1 MAPTQSARSS
11 TVAGNVPS
19 SSPRS
24 FQVRQPTSPSTTFAR
39 LAIASAV
46 AVLVA
51 ACGGGGGNA
60 PTNQAPTVALTAPG
74 SAVSVEEGTAVT
86 LSANAADTD
95 GTIAK
100 VEFFDGTTKIGEAT
114 AAPFQ
119 FVWNGAAVGV
129 HQITAAATDDDGT
142 VTTSAQVSVTVTAPA
157 APPVNQP
164 PTVAFTS
171 PATGFKPNAPAAFDL
186 VATAADTDGSVAK
199 VEFFKVDPSNLVL
212 DGTTLVGEAVFN
224 AGAGNYQLATNE
236 PAAGTF
242 TYVALVTDNEGA
254 TATSGSVQVIV
265 NALPTVAI
273 VAPADAAPLTSGT
286 DVVLR
291 ADANDSNGG
300 TITKVE
306 FFIDGSATAL
316 GEGVQGMM
324 SSTYEFTWTNV
335 PVGSHTIQAVAT
347 DNDGATSSTSV
358 TVQVSVP
365 PNVLPTV
372 TLATPVAS
380 KTEAPATITLSA
392 DASDADGTV
401 TAVEFFN
408 GAAKVGDGVQQG
420 ATSTYQLVLANQPA
434 GTYSFTARA
443 TDSDSAQVNTP
454 SQDLT
459 LTPNVVPTVS
469 MTSPTSFNLPDP
481 VVLTATAADTD
492 GVAKVEFF
500 EGTNKLGEDTTAPFE
515 FTWAGATAG
524 NFTLTAVA
532 TDTVGSTA
540 TSAGQPVTIN
550 PDPVGMW
557 NTLNTQQKAGLTAVP
572 LSAEGNPN
580 DIIEAGG
587 RDAVEVL
594 TVIGKNTV
602 VPKFAAAMSQAMRT
616 VADFTPPFDN
626 GNTAGCPGGG
636 TILIGLGAVQDEL
649 TYIYNGCKIG
659 AFTFDGGTQ
668 YDHTDTTTT
677 PETIRQI
684 GSAVTFLP
692 TAGGFSM
699 KLQSLKVTGNGAPA
713 EGGEAFPLNATT
725 ETRVDCTGSGAGK
738 TCLTNYDINFL
749 WGVDLSWS
757 GYGDASTPGDATDDV
772 YTLAGTYRSH
782 FCVGGVPADTCLSN
796 PPASRHIKF
805 QSMTNINGRA
815 IVYGSNGYSVVTRL
829 APTAPGVETLE
840 VVRTIVNSVDPA
852 FPNGTAPAETYTCQ
866 VGNPSGDWACTLVVA
881 P

>member
-1 MAPTQSARSS
+1 M
-11 TVAGNVPS
+11 N
-19 SSPRS
+19 
-24 FQVRQPTSPSTTFAR
+24 QPTSPSTTFAR

-86 LSANAADTD
+86 LSANAADAD
-95 GTIAK
+95 GTVAK

-114 AAPFQ
+114 VAPFQ

-129 HQITAAATDDDGT
+129 HQITAVATDDDDT
-142 VTTSAQVSVTVTAPA
+142 VATSAQVSVTVTAPA
-157 APPVNQP
+157 APPVNQT

-171 PATGFKPNAPAAFDL
+171 PASGFKPNAPAAFNL

-199 VEFFKVDPSNLVL
+199 VEFFKVDPANLVL

-224 AGAGNYQLATNE
+224 AGAGNYQLAVNE

-242 TYVALVTDNEGA
+242 TYVARATDNEGG
-254 TATSGSVQVIV
+254 TAASGSLQVIV

-273 VAPADAAPLTSGT
+273 VSPANGAALTSGT
-286 DVVLR
+286 NVTLG
-291 ADANDSNGG
+291 ADASDSNGG
-300 TITKVE
+300 VITKVE
-306 FFIDGSATAL
+306 FFIDGSVTPL

-324 SSTYEFTWTNV
+324 SSTYELAWNNV
-335 PVGSHTIQAVAT
+335 PVGNHTITAVAT

-392 DASDADGTV
+392 DASDADGTI
-401 TAVEFFN
+401 TGVEFFN
-408 GAAKVGDGVQQG
+408 GATKVGDGVQQG
-420 ATSTYQLVLANQPA
+420 ATPTYQLVLANQPA
-434 GTYSFTARA
+434 GTYMFTARA
-443 TDSDSAQVNTP
+443 TDNDTAQVSTP

-469 MTSPTSFNLPDP
+469 MTSPASFDLPNA
-481 VVLTATAADTD
+481 VVLTADAADTD

-500 EGTNKLGEDTTAPFE
+500 EGANKLGEDTTAPFA

-524 NFTLTAVA
+524 SFTLTAVA

-557 NTLNTQQKAGLTAVP
+557 ATLNAQQKAGLTQTPNGVP
-572 LSAEGNPN
+572 IPLTVGNPN
-580 DIIEAGG
+580 PGNPNKIVEAGG
-587 RDAVEVL
+587 IDAVEVL
-594 TVIGKNTV
+594 QVIGKTAV
-602 VPKFAAAMSQAMRT
+602 IPKFAASMAQAMRNL
-616 VADFTPPFDN
+616 AEFTP
-626 GNTAGCPGGG
+626 TAIGTNNCPGGG
-636 TILIGLGAVQDEL
+636 TIEATPDNADLLYRY
-649 TYIYNGCKIG
+649 TNCTIG
-659 AFTFDGGTQ
+659 AYTYDGGAP
-668 YDHTDTTTT
+668 YNHTDNTTT
-677 PETIRQI
+677 PGMPIIVNI
-684 GSAVTFLP
+684 GSIVRYTP
-692 TAGGFSM
+692 TAGGFT
-699 KLQSLKVTGNGAPA
+699 LVPEGLKVAGNGAPA
-713 EGGEAFPLNATT
+713 EGGEPFPLNATT
-725 ETRVDCTGSGAGK
+725 LSQIACTGTGPGM
-738 TCLTNYDINFL
+738 TCLTNYDVNFM
-749 WGVDLSWS
+749 WGVDLAWS
-757 GYGDASTPGDATDDV
+757 GYADNGAPGASPEDTFS
-772 YTLAGTYRSH
+772 LSGTYRSH
-782 FCVGGVPADTCLSN
+782 FCESDPGMPQGPQTQACLSN

-805 QSMTNINGRA
+805 QAVTNVGGRA
-815 IVYGSNGYSVVTRL
+815 IVYGSNGYSVVTRQGL
-829 APTAPGVETLE
+829 VAGKERLQ
-840 VVRTIVNSVDPA
+840 VVRTIVTETTVGMTTYPV
-852 FPNGTAPAETYTCQ
+852 GTAAPELFDCEING
-866 VGNPSGDWACTLVVA
+866 VSGDWGCTLVVA